1 MSPGGPICLFG
12 RSYAQTCVQKWEMRQ
27 ERRVTERYPAILPI
41 EFHRGVL
48 VGYGNVMNISLSGA
62 RIEEVNYR
70 PLLGKRLKLL
80 VCLDQAKEPVELLAE
95 VVRYTESEGFAVKF
109 PDLDVLHMI
118 LTRINELSQKPD

>member
-1 MSPGGPICLFG
+1 
-12 RSYAQTCVQKWEMRQ
+12 MRQ

-95 VVRYTESEGFAVKF
+95 VVRFTESEGFAVKF

-118 LTRINELSQKPD
+118 LTRINEPSQKPD